1 MSDTRPPELSAAAV
15 RDLLDS
21 QPSTRV
27 IDVRTAGE
35 FQTTRIPGSFNVPLD
50 VIQAHGPEWLIDHD
64 DPVVLVCGSGVRA
77 EQARRA
83 LEPTGLSEVVVL
95 AGGLSEWPDEVQ
107 HRADHWGPARQ
118 ARLVLGLLILVNVLV
133 MLFYDP
139 AKWFAL
145 AFGAGL
151 VFSAFANDCGI
162 ERILSLLPYN
172 RRLEG
177 HATLEALTAPE
188 APGKQTGPSLI
199 TPGRG
204 RGPRLGPS
212 G

>member
-1 MSDTRPPELSAAAV
+1 MSETRPPELSAAAV

-21 QPSTRV
+21 RPSTRV

-35 FQTTRIPGSFNVPLD
+35 FQTTRIPGSFNIPLD

-83 LEPTGLSEVVVL
+83 LEPTGLTDVVVL
-95 AGGLSEWPDEVQ
+95 AGGLSEWPDEVER
-107 HRADHWGPARQ
+107 RADHWELARQ
-118 ARLVLGLLILVNVLV
+118 ARLVLGLLLLVNALV

-139 AKWFAL
+139 AKWGVL
-145 AFGAGL
+145 AFGTGL
-151 VFSAFANDCGI
+151 VISAFANDCGI
-162 ERILSLLPYN
+162 VRILSLLPYN
-172 RRLEG
+172 RKREG
-177 HATLEALTAPE
+177 RATLEALTAPE
-188 APGKQTGPSLI
+188 VPGKHTGPSLI
-199 TPGRG
+199 TPGRD
-204 RGPRLGPS
+204 RDPRPGPS

>member
-35 FQTTRIPGSFNVPLD
+35 FQTTRLPGSFNVPLD
-50 VIQAHGPEWLIDHD
+50 VIQAHGPEWLVDHD

-83 LEPTGLSEVVVL
+83 LEPTGLSQVVVL
-95 AGGLSEWPDEVQ
+95 AGGVSEWPDEVE
-107 HRADHWGPARQ
+107 HGADHWELARQ
-118 ARLVLGLLILVNVLV
+118 ARLVLGLLILVNVVV
-133 MLFYDP
+133 MFWYDP
-139 AKWFAL
+139 AKWFVL
-145 AFGAGL
+145 AFGVGL
-151 VFSAFANDCGI
+151 MSSAFANDCGI
-162 ERILSLLPYN
+162 ERMLSSLPYN
-172 RRLEG
+172 RRREG
-177 HATLEALTAPE
+177 RATLEALTAPE
-188 APGKQTGPSLI
+188 VPGRRTGPSLI

-204 RGPRLGPS
+204 RGPAPGPS

>member
-1 MSDTRPPELSAAAV
+1 MSDTRPLELSADAV
-15 RDLLDS
+15 RDLLGS

-35 FQTTRIPGSFNVPLD
+35 FQTTRIPGSFNIPLD

-83 LEPTGLSEVVVL
+83 LESTGLSEVVVL

-107 HRADHWGPARQ
+107 HRADHWELARQ
-118 ARLVLGLLILVNVLV
+118 ARLVLGLLILVNVVV
-133 MLFYDP
+133 MLWYDP

-145 AFGAGL
+145 VFGVGL

-162 ERILSLLPYN
+162 VRMLSLLPYN

-177 HATLEALTAPE
+177 HATLEALTAAE
-188 APGKQTGPSLI
+188 VPGKQTGPSLI

-204 RGPRLGPS
+204 QDPRLRRS